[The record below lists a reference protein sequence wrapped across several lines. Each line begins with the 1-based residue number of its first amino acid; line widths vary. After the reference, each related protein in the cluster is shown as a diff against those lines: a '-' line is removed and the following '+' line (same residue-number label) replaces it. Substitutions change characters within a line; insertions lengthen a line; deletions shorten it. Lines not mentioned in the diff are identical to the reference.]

1 MLFSRLLYGL
11 LISSYYPLVATFL
24 FGEVMASI
32 YLITYFKCMSDR
44 SYVLRM
50 LCKALIVLVPVTLYA
65 ILGATGVTGQTAE
78 EAGIWVGYV
87 GVVGSIALYLSP
99 FETIKQVIASKSAES
114 IPIAFCLAGTAS
126 NAIWVAY
133 AIVVKDTS
141 VLIPNAFCCMLAAIQ
156 CVLYAIYNPN
166 RAELRVSKNDSSST
180 DIEGETSDAAA
191 SAHEMDLESGE
202 YAALASP
209 RQV

>member
-1 MLFSRLLYGL
+1 MLLSRLLYGL
-11 LISSYYPLVATFL
+11 LIASYYPLVATFL
-24 FGEVMASI
+24 FGETVASI
-32 YLITYFKCMSDR
+32 YLITYFRCTSDR
-44 SYVLRM
+44 SYVLRVF
-50 LCKALIVLVPVTLYA
+50 CKALIILVPVTLYA
-65 ILGATGVTGQTAE
+65 ILGATSVTGQTAE
-78 EAGIWVGYV
+78 EAGTWVGYV

-99 FETIKQVIASKSAES
+99 FETIKQVITTKSAES
-114 IPIAFCLAGTAS
+114 IPIALCLAGTAS

-141 VLIPNAFCCMLAAIQ
+141 VLIPNAFCCVLAAVQ

-166 RAELRVSKNDSSST
+166 RAELRVGKDHNSST
-180 DIEGETSDAAA
+180 DNDGETSDAAT